1 MYFNT
6 GAQTK
11 KDFWKLIKSFL
22 PKKGFLENTEIMW
35 AEKDKIVTADA
46 EKELLRIFNDHYPNI
61 VEPSCGTKPSNLAKE
76 QEIKDN

>member
-1 MYFNT
+1 
-6 GAQTK
+6 
-11 KDFWKLIKSFL
+11 
-22 PKKGFLENTEIMW
+22 MW

-46 EKELLRIFNDHYPNI
+46 EKELLRIFNDHYANI